1 MLINKCQLV
10 AFLSIAPKDDV
21 RYYLNG
27 VLLEVRHNEVGRL
40 VSTDGFRVVV
50 AQLTQS
56 ESLTG
61 VNAPAD
67 DFDVIIPRTLIETL
81 KKSKCKTVKLQF
93 SAPLKEG
100 ELVRNITAIT
110 EFTQTMPSIDGVF
123 PDYLRVV
130 PMYYSGAPSQIDP
143 SLMDGLTEFCMT
155 YNNDSKKRYL
165 NNVPAVTYNGKGVC
179 KVTFNRG
186 DLFGLVTPMQNEP
199 DFRNPEWINLPS
211 SRSSRKFASDKEWTF
226 WNYLG
231 EATAYAELNAVDV
244 YGVPLQNL
252 EEVLSEQAFGADVQ
266 YLTPGGRFKIEP
278 VSIKDERIV
287 FEVIAQFTFPKQQKV
302 A

>member
-1 MLINKCQLV
+1 MHTMLINKCQLV

-100 ELVRNITAIT
+100 ELVRNITA
-110 EFTQTMPSIDGVF
+110 GVH
-123 PDYLRVV
+123 PNDAEYRRSV
-130 PMYYSGAPSQIDP
+130 P
-143 SLMDGLTEFCMT
+143 GL
-155 YNNDSKKRYL
+155 
-165 NNVPAVTYNGKGVC
+165 
-179 KVTFNRG
+179 
-186 DLFGLVTPMQNEP
+186 
-199 DFRNPEWINLPS
+199 PE
-211 SRSSRKFASDKEWTF
+211 SR
-226 WNYLG
+226 
-231 EATAYAELNAVDV
+231 
-244 YGVPLQNL
+244 
-252 EEVLSEQAFGADVQ
+252 ADV
-266 YLTPGGRFKIEP
+266 LFWCSFADRSFLNGWF
-278 VSIKDERIV
+278 D
-287 FEVIAQFTFPKQQKV
+287 
-302 A
+302 